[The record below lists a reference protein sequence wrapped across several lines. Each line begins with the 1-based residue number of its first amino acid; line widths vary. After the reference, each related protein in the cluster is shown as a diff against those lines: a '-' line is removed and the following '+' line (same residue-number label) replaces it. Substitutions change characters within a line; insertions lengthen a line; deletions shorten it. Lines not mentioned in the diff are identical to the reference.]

1 MYLKLYFFC
10 HKVSSTR
17 NGKLWR
23 LSGWFQTLIWRPGK
37 TVQNLESPGLS
48 GRVDS
53 PAKLSF
59 LYNYALFFCH
69 VLLLHKYLGKNKNE
83 KLDLHLCDLV
93 ITLIVIG
100 IIAELQAREARAW
113 SEPHSLVNLPIPEN
127 FVIRWPYTNRPPAQ
141 LSIRTT
147 GTPMFTFTLSN
158 YFDCYWNNIIV
169 LTLFKATNREFWLLI
184 SLFVM
189 EAPSN
194 CICSYYLNIF
204 VYF

>member
-10 HKVSSTR
+10 HKVNSTR

-23 LSGWFQTLIWRPGK
+23 LSGRFQTLIWRPGK

-69 VLLLHKYLGKNKNE
+69 VLLLHKYIGKNKIE

-100 IIAELQAREARAW
+100 IIVELDPSVRSTHKVGA
-113 SEPHSLVNLPIPEN
+113 P
-127 FVIRWPYTNRPPAQ
+127 Q
-141 LSIRTT
+141 LSKYTPTDHPPNWPSTPQEHQCLLSHFLTT
-147 GTPMFTFTLSN
+147 L
-158 YFDCYWNNIIV
+158 IV
-169 LTLFKATNREFWLLI
+169 IGIMLLF
-184 SLFVM
+184 
-189 EAPSN
+189 
-194 CICSYYLNIF
+194 
-204 VYF
+204 

>member
-10 HKVSSTR
+10 HKVNSTR

-23 LSGWFQTLIWRPGK
+23 LSGRFQTLIWRPGK
-37 TVQNLESPGLS
+37 TVQNLESPGLF

-100 IIAELQAREARAW
+100 IIAELDPSVRSTHKVGAPQL
-113 SEPHSLVNLPIPEN
+113 SK
-127 FVIRWPYTNRPPAQ
+127 YTPTDRPPNWPSAPQ
-141 LSIRTT
+141 EHQCLLSHFLTT
-147 GTPMFTFTLSN
+147 LIVIG
-158 YFDCYWNNIIV
+158 II
-169 LTLFKATNREFWLLI
+169 LLF
-184 SLFVM
+184 
-189 EAPSN
+189 
-194 CICSYYLNIF
+194 
-204 VYF
+204 

>member
-10 HKVSSTR
+10 HKVNSTR

-23 LSGWFQTLIWRPGK
+23 LSRRFQTLIWRPGK

-59 LYNYALFFCH
+59 WYNYALFFCH

-83 KLDLHLCDLV
+83 KLDLHLFDLV

-100 IIAELQAREARAW
+100 IIAERIQAREARTRL
-113 SEPHSLVNLPIPEN
+113 EPHSLVNIHRPTTRPTGRPHHRN
-127 FVIRWPYTNRPPAQ
+127 TNVC
-141 LSIRTT
+141 
-147 GTPMFTFTLSN
+147 FHTF
-158 YFDCYWNNIIV
+158 
-169 LTLFKATNREFWLLI
+169 
-184 SLFVM
+184 
-189 EAPSN
+189 
-194 CICSYYLNIF
+194 
-204 VYF
+204 

>member
-1 MYLKLYFFC
+1 MLTVKQPKQCNVFEVIFFC
-10 HKVSSTR
+10 HKVNSTR

-23 LSGWFQTLIWRPGK
+23 LSGRFQTLIWRPGK
-37 TVQNLESPGLS
+37 TVQNREFPGLS

-127 FVIRWPYTNRPPAQ
+127 FVIR
-141 LSIRTT
+141 
-147 GTPMFTFTLSN
+147 
-158 YFDCYWNNIIV
+158 
-169 LTLFKATNREFWLLI
+169 
-184 SLFVM
+184 
-189 EAPSN
+189 
-194 CICSYYLNIF
+194 
-204 VYF
+204 

>member
-69 VLLLHKYLGKNKNE
+69 VLLLHKFLGKNKNE
-83 KLDLHLCDLV
+83 KLDLHLCDQV
-93 ITLIVIG
+93 VTLIVIG

-158 YFDCYWNNIIV
+158 YFDCYWNNVIV

-194 CICSYYLNIF
+194 CICNYYLNIF

>member
-10 HKVSSTR
+10 HKVNSTR

-23 LSGWFQTLIWRPGK
+23 LSGRFQTLIWRLGK

-69 VLLLHKYLGKNKNE
+69 ILLLHKYLGKNKNE
-83 KLDLHLCDLV
+83 KLDMHLCDQV
-93 ITLIVIG
+93 VTLIVIR
-100 IIAELQAREARAW
+100 IIAGLQAREARAW

-127 FVIRWPYTNRPPAQ
+127 LVIT
-141 LSIRTT
+141 
-147 GTPMFTFTLSN
+147 
-158 YFDCYWNNIIV
+158 
-169 LTLFKATNREFWLLI
+169 
-184 SLFVM
+184 
-189 EAPSN
+189 
-194 CICSYYLNIF
+194 
-204 VYF
+204 

>member
-10 HKVSSTR
+10 HKVNSTR

-23 LSGWFQTLIWRPGK
+23 LSGRFQTLIWRPGK

-113 SEPHSLVNLPIPEN
+113 SEPHSLVNIHQPTARPTVHPHHRN
-127 FVIRWPYTNRPPAQ
+127 TN
-141 LSIRTT
+141 
-147 GTPMFTFTLSN
+147 
-158 YFDCYWNNIIV
+158 
-169 LTLFKATNREFWLLI
+169 
-184 SLFVM
+184 
-189 EAPSN
+189 
-194 CICSYYLNIF
+194 
-204 VYF
+204 VYFHTF

>member
-10 HKVSSTR
+10 HKVNSTR
-17 NGKLWR
+17 NGKLWW
-23 LSGWFQTLIWRPGK
+23 LSGRFQTLIWRPGK

-59 LYNYALFFCH
+59 WYNYALFFCH
-69 VLLLHKYLGKNKNE
+69 VLLLHKYLG
-83 KLDLHLCDLV
+83 LV

-127 FVIRWPYTNRPPAQ
+127 FVIRWPYTNRPPTQ

-169 LTLFKATNREFWLLI
+169 LTLFKGTNCEFWLLI

>member
-10 HKVSSTR
+10 HKVNSTR

-23 LSGWFQTLIWRPGK
+23 LSGRFQTLIWRPGK

-100 IIAELQAREARAW
+100 IIAELQARSTHKVRAPQL
-113 SEPHSLVNLPIPEN
+113 SK
-127 FVIRWPYTNRPPAQ
+127 YTPTDRPPNWPSAPQ
-141 LSIRTT
+141 EHQCLLSHFLTT
-147 GTPMFTFTLSN
+147 LIVIG
-158 YFDCYWNNIIV
+158 II
-169 LTLFKATNREFWLLI
+169 LLF
-184 SLFVM
+184 
-189 EAPSN
+189 
-194 CICSYYLNIF
+194 
-204 VYF
+204 

>member
-10 HKVSSTR
+10 HKVNSTR
-17 NGKLWR
+17 NGKLWW
-23 LSGWFQTLIWRPGK
+23 LSGRFQTLIWRPGK

-69 VLLLHKYLGKNKNE
+69 VLLLHKYLG
-83 KLDLHLCDLV
+83 LV

-100 IIAELQAREARAW
+100 IIVELQAREARAW

-169 LTLFKATNREFWLLI
+169 LTLFKGTNREFWLLI

>member
-10 HKVSSTR
+10 HKVNSTR

-23 LSGWFQTLIWRPGK
+23 LSGRFQTLIWRPGK

-100 IIAELQAREARAW
+100 IIAELDPSAQSTHKVGAPQL
-113 SEPHSLVNLPIPEN
+113 SK
-127 FVIRWPYTNRPPAQ
+127 YTPTDRPPNWPSAPQ
-141 LSIRTT
+141 EHQCLLSHFLTT
-147 GTPMFTFTLSN
+147 LIVIG
-158 YFDCYWNNIIV
+158 II
-169 LTLFKATNREFWLLI
+169 LLF
-184 SLFVM
+184 
-189 EAPSN
+189 
-194 CICSYYLNIF
+194 
-204 VYF
+204 

>member
-10 HKVSSTR
+10 HKVNSTR

-23 LSGWFQTLIWRPGK
+23 LSGRFQTLIWRPGK

-59 LYNYALFFCH
+59 WYNYALFFCH

-100 IIAELQAREARAW
+100 IIAELDPSVRSTHKVGAPQL
-113 SEPHSLVNLPIPEN
+113 SK
-127 FVIRWPYTNRPPAQ
+127 YTPTDRPPNWPSAPQ
-141 LSIRTT
+141 EHQCLLSHFLTT
-147 GTPMFTFTLSN
+147 LIVIG
-158 YFDCYWNNIIV
+158 II
-169 LTLFKATNREFWLLI
+169 LLF
-184 SLFVM
+184 
-189 EAPSN
+189 
-194 CICSYYLNIF
+194 
-204 VYF
+204 